1 MITQLGQSEIDDI
14 GTVRFQMFEY
24 SFEIKTP
31 KQVIRVPEKYI
42 KEVDGKY
49 IFQVPG
55 GALSATN
62 RVPEIEIPAYVIEA
76 KNRYQAEYE
85 QIQASIGHTETTRGK
100 VFFSLTN
107 SGEILCSTGN
117 KTETV
122 DHIYNI
128 EGKRAVYVPG
138 LGLENS
144 FLEVPEKVEAAQ
156 KDFQRREAYQK
167 LHMVYAGRS
176 LLTGID
182 YYDFSADVSRETW
195 NRVKSIFEYFGEG
208 GDAGLEGWLTSEP
221 EKVEEWLR
229 IRKNLISERREEIEQ
244 QKVTFL
250 KAQAAAVKK
259 LTS

>member
-1 MITQLGQSEIDDI
+1 M
-14 GTVRFQMFEY
+14 
-24 SFEIKTP
+24 
-31 KQVIRVPEKYI
+31 
-42 KEVDGKY
+42 
-49 IFQVPG
+49 
-55 GALSATN
+55 
-62 RVPEIEIPAYVIEA
+62 
-76 KNRYQAEYE
+76 
-85 QIQASIGHTETTRGK
+85 
-100 VFFSLTN
+100 FFSLTN

>member
-1 MITQLGQSEIDDI
+1 
-14 GTVRFQMFEY
+14 MFEY

-31 KQVIRVPEKYI
+31 KQVIRVHEKDI
-42 KEVDGKY
+42 KEIDEKY

-55 GALSATN
+55 GALSAAN

-100 VFFSLTN
+100 VFFSLTD
-107 SGEILCSTGN
+107 SGEILCSKGD
-117 KTETV
+117 KTETA
-122 DHIYNI
+122 DRIFNI
-128 EGKRAVYVPG
+128 EEKRAVYVPG
-138 LGLENS
+138 LGLENQ
-144 FLEVPEKVEAAQ
+144 FVEVPEKVEAAQ
-156 KDFQRREAYQK
+156 KDFQRREAFQN
-167 LHMVYAGRS
+167 LHMVYVGRS

-182 YYDFSADVSRETW
+182 YYDFSSDISRGTW
-195 NRVKSIFEYFGEG
+195 DRVKSIFEYFGEG

-229 IRKNLISERREEIEQ
+229 LRKNLISERREEIEK
-244 QKVTFL
+244 QKAAFL